1 MPVLW
6 IPLTILAAFCQ
17 NLRTVLQKRLTATLS
32 TAGSNATRFVF
43 GFPFAILYVLMLRY
57 GFGQSWPDPNA
68 AFLLWMAVGGLA
80 QILATGLLLMALA
93 YRNFPVGVAY
103 SKTEVVQAAVFGLIF
118 LGDTI
123 SALGVAAIA
132 IGTAGVMLISL
143 TRSTHLARDL
153 LLGWTEKPAL
163 FGLASGALFAIS
175 GVAYRAA
182 SLSLGHDS
190 FLMAAGYTLAWTT
203 AFQSAVML
211 AWLKLREPGQFAR
224 MVGQWRVAVLVGI
237 ASAIGSAGWFT
248 AMTIQTVAYVRTL
261 GLIELVFTFLA
272 ARLVFGERSPATEVI
287 GVILIVIGI
296 ALALNLR

>member
-1 MPVLW
+1 MTALW

-43 GFPFAILYVLMLRY
+43 GCPFAILYVLVLRY
-57 GFGQSWPDPNA
+57 GFDLSWPDSNA
-68 AFLLWMAVGGLA
+68 AFLLWMALGGLA
-80 QILATGLLLMALA
+80 QIFATGLLLMALA

-103 SKTEVVQAAVFGLIF
+103 SKTEVVQAAVFGLVF

-123 SALGVAAIA
+123 SALGVLAIA
-132 IGTAGVMLISL
+132 IGTSGVMLISL

-153 LLGWTEKPAL
+153 FLGWTERPAL

-182 SLSLGHDS
+182 SLSLDHPS
-190 FLMAAGYTLAWTT
+190 FLMAAGYTLVWTT
-203 AFQSAVML
+203 AFQSVVML
-211 AWLKLREPGQFAR
+211 AWLALREPAQITKMMGR
-224 MVGQWRVAVLVGI
+224 WRVAVLVGV
-237 ASAIGSAGWFT
+237 ASAVGSAGWFT

-261 GLIELVFTFLA
+261 GLIELVFTFIA
-272 ARLVFGERSPATEVI
+272 ARFVFRERSPATELT